1 MGLPTQGRLWAISWA
16 PRLNL
21 TNNQSVI
28 EQKSEKSRSGGI
40 FWPQG
45 LDLK

>member
-1 MGLPTQGRLWAISWA
+1 MGLPTQVRLWAISWA

-28 EQKSEKSRSGGI
+28 EEKSEKSRSGGI
-40 FWPQG
+40 FFG
-45 LDLK
+45 LKVLI